1 MKQINGTP
9 ININA
14 DILGRIT
21 LKNKNIISRKNEIL
35 VKANVTS
42 VPVGYAAVITNSKIV
57 SYGKPCVEDVQNL
70 DEFNEGDVVL
80 INSNG
85 EIIFLYEIKS
95 LHNAIF
101 ATERCN
107 HRCIMCPQPPIA
119 DEKDKTPFN
128 LKLISLIDKH
138 TIEIGITGG
147 EPTLIGDKLF
157 DLIRQI
163 QKYQPKAGI
172 SLLSNGV
179 KFADKSYAMKLAMCK
194 HNDLQIDVPIFSDIA
209 EIHNKIVGAKTFY
222 KTIQGLYNLAL
233 FHQRIGLRIVVH
245 KLTYQR
251 LPQLADYIYHNFPFV
266 SQVAFLQMET
276 TGNADTNINELW
288 MDPYDYNEELKQAVL
303 LLSNRGICTRIYNA
317 QLCVLPTEIRDYA
330 VCSISDWKDSYLPE
344 CKECLLRNQCG
355 GLFESN
361 QKHHSKY
368 IKPILEDN
376 MVNACIE

>member
-21 LKNKNIISRKNEIL
+21 LKNKNITSRKNEIL
-35 VKANVTS
+35 VKANMTS
-42 VPVGYAAVITNSKIV
+42 VPMGYAAVITNSKIV
-57 SYGKPCVEDVQNL
+57 SDGKPCVEDVQNL

>member
-1 MKQINGTP
+1 MKQISGTP

-42 VPVGYAAVITNSKIV
+42 VPAGYAAVITNSKIV

>member
-21 LKNKNIISRKNEIL
+21 LKNKNITSRKNEIL
-35 VKANVTS
+35 VKANMTS
-42 VPVGYAAVITNSKIV
+42 VPMGYAAVITNSKIV
-57 SYGKPCVEDVQNL
+57 SDGKPCVEDVQNL

-138 TIEIGITGG
+138 TIEIDITGG

-209 EIHNKIVGAKTFY
+209 EIHNRIVGANTFY
-222 KTIQGLYNLAL
+222 KTL
-233 FHQRIGLRIVVH
+233 FHLRIGLRIVVH

-276 TGNADTNINELW
+276 TGNADTNLNELW

-317 QLCVLPTEIRDYA
+317 QLCVLPIEIRNYA

-344 CKECLLRNQCG
+344 CKECRLRNQCG

-376 MVNACIE
+376 MVNASIE

>member
-330 VCSISDWKDSYLPE
+330 VCSIYDWKDSYLPE

>member
-21 LKNKNIISRKNEIL
+21 LKNKNITSRKNEIL
-35 VKANVTS
+35 VKANMTS
-42 VPVGYAAVITNSKIV
+42 VPMGYAAVITNSKIV
-57 SYGKPCVEDVQNL
+57 SDGKPCVEDVQNL

-209 EIHNKIVGAKTFY
+209 EIHNRIVGANTFY

-233 FHQRIGLRIVVH
+233 FHLRIGLRIVVH

-276 TGNADTNINELW
+276 TGNADTNLNELW

-317 QLCVLPTEIRDYA
+317 QLCVLPIEIRNYA

-344 CKECLLRNQCG
+344 CKECRLRNQCG

-376 MVNACIE
+376 MVNASIE

>member
-21 LKNKNIISRKNEIL
+21 LKNKNITSRKNEIL

-42 VPVGYAAVITNSKIV
+42 VPAGYAAVITNSKIV

-209 EIHNKIVGAKTFY
+209 EIHNRIVGANTFY

-233 FHQRIGLRIVVH
+233 FHLRIGLRIVVH

-276 TGNADTNINELW
+276 TGNADTNLNELW

-317 QLCVLPTEIRDYA
+317 QLCVLPIEIRNYA

>member
-1 MKQINGTP
+1 MKQISGTP

-21 LKNKNIISRKNEIL
+21 LKNKNITSRKNEIL
-35 VKANVTS
+35 VKANMTS
-42 VPVGYAAVITNSKIV
+42 VPMGYAAVITNSKIV
-57 SYGKPCVEDVQNL
+57 SDGKPCVEDVQNL

-209 EIHNKIVGAKTFY
+209 EIHNRIVGANTFY

-233 FHQRIGLRIVVH
+233 FHLRIGLRIVVH

-276 TGNADTNINELW
+276 TGNADTNLNELW

-317 QLCVLPTEIRDYA
+317 QLCVLPIEIRNYA

-344 CKECLLRNQCG
+344 CKECRLRNQCG

-368 IKPILEDN
+368 INPILEDN
-376 MVNACIE
+376 MVNTSIE